1 MWSSRLEGGAAIM
14 DVAVLVT
21 RARSGDVDAF
31 TELVRSY
38 QAMALGYAYSSLGDF
53 QVAEDI
59 VQQAFVVAYRNLS
72 RLEKPERFGGW
83 LRGIVRFECSHY
95 IRKRRLVQVPIDA
108 ASGVA
113 SPGPE
118 PAEIA
123 EQQESFERVL
133 EAVRTLPPAE
143 REVTVLFYIHDH
155 SQRDIA
161 AFLDLPVSTV
171 NNRLRA
177 ARTHL
182 RQGGLL
188 GMTRDAFREHELS
201 NDFAARVGEV
211 VSAQGPIVDVRFAPG
226 EQPAILSA
234 LSISNGDP
242 SFSVDADV
250 AQLLD
255 DGLVRCI
262 ARAIG
267 DLDTVALRSGMRV
280 TDTAIPATV
289 PLDFESIRKVI
300 SELRQTGAERGLME
314 TGIKAIDVCCPLPA
328 GGLVGIVGDSESG
341 KVVLVDE
348 LVHRLAARPE
358 SLTLMVFVEAQTEVS
373 MVRNVDY
380 QTSTIVQA
388 IFLPVADASPDA
400 LASVTDG
407 LDAVVAISR
416 DLAGE
421 RLYPAIDPRRSRS
434 RLLDPAVIGQ
444 EHYDVAARL
453 RRLLEDSSTSPTD
466 DRPSGAGRR
475 RDLIRNFLT
484 QPFFVAE
491 PFTNRAGKVVSR
503 DAAVADCAA
512 LLDGTQDDT
521 SPDSLYM
528 IGSLDEA
535 TA

>member
-1 MWSSRLEGGAAIM
+1 M
-14 DVAVLVT
+14 DVAMLVT
-21 RARSGDVDAF
+21 QARSGDVDAF
-31 TELVRSY
+31 TELVLRY

-59 VQQAFVVAYRNLS
+59 VQQAFVVAYRNIS
-72 RLEKPERFGGW
+72 RLEQPERFGGW

-123 EQQESFERVL
+123 EQRDSFERVL
-133 EAVRTLPPAE
+133 GAVRALPPAE
-143 REVTVLFYIHDH
+143 RDVTVLFYIHDH

-161 AFLDLPVSTV
+161 AFLSLPISTV
-171 NNRLRA
+171 NNRLRT

-188 GMTRDAFREHELS
+188 SMARDAFREHELS
-201 NDFAARVGEV
+201 GDFAARIGEV
-211 VSAQGPIVDVRFAPG
+211 VSARGPIVDVQFEPG

-234 LSISNGDP
+234 LSISNGNP
-242 SFSVDADV
+242 TVSLNADV

-267 DLDTVALRSGMRV
+267 DDETVTLRSGMRV
-280 TDTAIPATV
+280 TDTAIAANV
-289 PLDFESIRKVI
+289 PLDLESISNVI
-300 SELRQTGAERGLME
+300 SELRRTSPERRLIE

-348 LVHRLAARPE
+348 LVHRLAAKSE
-358 SLTLMVFVEAQTEVS
+358 SLTILVFVEAQTEVS
-373 MVRNVDY
+373 MVRSVDY

-388 IFLPVADASPDA
+388 IFLPVADASPGA
-400 LASVTDG
+400 LAAVTDR
-407 LDAVVAISR
+407 LDAVIAISR

-421 RLYPAIDPRRSRS
+421 RLYPAIDPRTSQS
-434 RLLDPAVIGQ
+434 RLLDPTVIGQ
-444 EHYDVAARL
+444 EHYEVAARIHQ
-453 RRLLEDSSTSPTD
+453 LLEDSSTSTTD
-466 DRPSGAGRR
+466 VRIPVAERR

-503 DAAVADCAA
+503 DTALADCRA
-512 LLDGTQDDT
+512 LLDGTHDDL

-535 TA
+535 TAMA